1 MDKFQFSGWFG
12 FWLFMTVY
20 IIIEAVMYFNGH
32 DTYFWKHKTQ
42 AELTIQQSKIQQQVT
57 NKE

>member
-1 MDKFQFSGWFG
+1 MEFNVSGWFG

-20 IIIEAVMYFNGH
+20 IIIEAVMYLNGH

-42 AELTIQQSKIQQQVT
+42 AKLNIQQNKIQQQST
-57 NKE
+57 IKE